1 MTNAPLFRKQLPVG
15 SVGHRALGW
24 WGMLTLIATE
34 AALFSYLL
42 FSYFYL
48 AGQSKSFWLPVAM
61 PSLRLALPNTIILL
75 ASSLVL
81 WWGERAMRQGLPIR
95 QLLAIGSAVVMGIIF
110 IAVQIEEWH
119 LKSFSMTD
127 HAYGSL
133 YFTITGFH
141 MLHVLG
147 GVLMLAVLFI
157 WTARGYFNVERHV
170 AITIGV
176 IYWHFVDAVWLAVFG
191 SFYLY
196 PYLR

>member
-1 MTNAPLFRKQLPVG
+1 
-15 SVGHRALGW
+15 
-24 WGMLTLIATE
+24 
-34 AALFSYLL
+34 
-42 FSYFYL
+42 
-48 AGQSKSFWLPVAM
+48 
-61 PSLRLALPNTIILL
+61 
-75 ASSLVL
+75 
-81 WWGERAMRQGLPIR
+81 
-95 QLLAIGSAVVMGIIF
+95 VVMGIIF